1 MRIIKVADIADV
13 NLWNAVN
20 MRCGT
25 IDSNP
30 GERSPGLFHTILWLN
45 LSYEGQLQSKPGLQ
59 A

>member
-1 MRIIKVADIADV
+1 MRIIKGAGIADE
-13 NLWNAVN
+13 NLWPAVN

-30 GERSPGLFHTILWLN
+30 GERSPGLFHPIFQLN
-45 LSYEGQLQSKPGLQ
+45 LSYDGQLQSKPGLQ